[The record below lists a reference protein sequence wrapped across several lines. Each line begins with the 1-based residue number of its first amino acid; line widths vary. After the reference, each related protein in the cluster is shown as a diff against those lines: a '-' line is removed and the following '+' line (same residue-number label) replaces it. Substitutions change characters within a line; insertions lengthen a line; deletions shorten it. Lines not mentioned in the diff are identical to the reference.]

1 MPDGAG
7 TRRSVWVPPAACWA
21 EREGPLRRIASLVA
35 GDFLAPDM
43 TNTQLS
49 RGTRRSVA
57 SVDTPFLALDP
68 ERMDRNI
75 ARLELRMRELGV
87 ALRPH
92 MKTHKSI
99 EVGKRMCRGI
109 CPITVSTLREAEE
122 FADAGF
128 RDIVYAVG
136 IATAKLGRVEALR
149 RRGVDLCVILDS
161 VAAARAVADASR
173 RSGDPIPTLIEIDA
187 DGHRAGLSPDD
198 PGILDV
204 ARALVEGGGELR
216 GVLVHAGESYNCG
229 TPDQLAAAAEN
240 ERTAVVGVAER
251 LRAEGHLCPVVSVGS
266 TPTSHFARGL
276 HGVTEVRAGV
286 YVFQD
291 LVMAGIGVCTLD
303 DIAISVV
310 ATVIG
315 HRPEKGWIITDAG
328 WMAMSRDRGT
338 ASQAVDQGY
347 GVVTSMDGA
356 PYEDLLVVR
365 TSQEHG
371 TLALR
376 PGSGASLPDLPV
388 GTRVRVLPNH
398 ACAVAAQH
406 ERYVVF
412 PTGSDEVSAEWELFR
427 GW

>member
-1 MPDGAG
+1 MNTPLLEQRGG
-7 TRRSVWVPPAACWA
+7 RRLAA
-21 EREGPLRRIASLVA
+21 LV
-35 GDFLAPDM
+35 
-43 TNTQLS
+43 N
-49 RGTRRSVA
+49 
-57 SVDTPFLALDP
+57 TPFLALDP
-68 ERMDRNI
+68 ERMERNI
-75 ARLELRMRELGV
+75 ARLETRLRDLGV

-92 MKTHKSI
+92 MKTHKSV

-109 CPITVSTLREAEE
+109 GPITVSTLREAEV

-136 IATAKLGRVEALR
+136 IAPSKLERVESLR
-149 RRGVDLCVILDS
+149 RRGVELCVILDNI
-161 VAAARAVADASR
+161 AQATALAELSR
-173 RSGDPIPTLIEIDA
+173 RTGDRIPALIEIDA

-198 PGILDV
+198 PEILEV
-204 ARALVEGGGELR
+204 ARALVDGGAELR
-216 GVLVHAGESYNCG
+216 GVLVHAGESYNCA
-229 TPDQLAAAAEN
+229 TPGELAVAAEN
-240 ERTAVVGVAER
+240 ERAAVVGVAGR
-251 LRAEGHLCPVVSVGS
+251 LRAEGHPCPVVSVGS
-266 TPTSHFARGL
+266 TPTSHFARNL
-276 HGVTEVRAGV
+276 DGVTEVRAGV
-286 YVFQD
+286 YIFQD

-347 GVVTSMDGA
+347 GVVTSMDGTL
-356 PYEDLLVVR
+356 YEDLVVVR

-371 TLALR
+371 TMALR
-376 PGSGASLPDLPV
+376 PGSSASLPDLPV

-406 ERYVVF
+406 ERYVVLA
-412 PTGSDEVSAEWELFR
+412 TGSDEVTAEWELFR